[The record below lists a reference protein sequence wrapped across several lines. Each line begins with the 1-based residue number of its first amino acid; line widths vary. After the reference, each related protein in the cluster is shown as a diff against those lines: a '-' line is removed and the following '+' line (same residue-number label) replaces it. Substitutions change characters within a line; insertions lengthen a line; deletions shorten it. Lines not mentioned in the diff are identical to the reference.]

1 MGVSCVHG
9 PYSHPHL
16 IRARQA
22 GQLPQEYRPQ
32 LRPQRHRFSDYPA
45 CTLRDGTGV
54 STTTCASFVSWSRR
68 HAARGRRLDDPGV
81 VGLWRSLDALSR
93 VMGHSSINVTM
104 DVYGHPMPGG
114 GGEVAD
120 RLGALVSCGSG
131 SRTGP
136 FDEIELA
143 DDEQAIVSLV
153 ARDGI
158 EPPTQGFSVPCSTD

>member
-1 MGVSCVHG
+1 MGVSSVHG
-9 PYSHPHL
+9 HYSHPHF

-32 LRPQRHRFSDYPA
+32 LRPQRHSFPGLPCVTA
-45 CTLRDGTGV
+45 QAF
-54 STTTCASFVSWSRR
+54 STTTCASFASWSRR
-68 HAARGRRLDDPGV
+68 HAARGRRLDDTRCRRAPAFSGRAV
-81 VGLWRSLDALSR
+81 PRAALI
-93 VMGHSSINVTM
+93 GHSSINVTM
-104 DVYGHPMPGG
+104 DVYGHLMP

-120 RLGALVSCGSG
+120 RLGALVFCGSG
-131 SRTGP
+131 SRTEP
-136 FDEIELA
+136 FDKIELA